1 MYEEYHYH
9 PTDPASPFH
18 HPQWPPAEPPAD
30 DGLPDRWSCLL
41 TILSWIIIAILLG
54 ILSGCFTS
62 CRATRTV
69 IVTERDS
76 TSTHVHTHT
85 VFVPDTVLVPLPPD
99 RVVITTPDT
108 ASTLRT
114 SVAESHAAIR
124 GGLLH
129 HSLRNLPA
137 PLPVP
142 VQTKVVTRDS
152 IVYREREVPVPYPVD
167 RLVEK
172 PLTHWQQFRIH
183 LANIMLIALALAAA
197 IWALKKRAWWL
208 RIFR

>member
-1 MYEEYHYH
+1 M
-9 PTDPASPFH
+9 ASCH
-18 HPQWPPAEPPAD
+18 SA
-30 DGLPDRWSCLL
+30 
-41 TILSWIIIAILLG
+41 
-54 ILSGCFTS
+54 
-62 CRATRTV
+62 RTV
-69 IVTERDS
+69 IVEARDS
-76 TSTHVHTHT
+76 TSTHVHTYT
-85 VFVPDTVLVPLPPD
+85 VFVPDTILVPLPPD

-129 HSLRNLPA
+129 HELRNLDT

-152 IVYREREVPVPYPVD
+152 IVYREREVPQPYPVE
-167 RLVEK
+167 VEV
-172 PLTHWQQFRIH
+172 PAPITRWQQLRLH
-183 LANIMLIALALAAA
+183 LANIMLIALLLAAA
-197 IWALKKRAWWL
+197 IWALKKRARRL